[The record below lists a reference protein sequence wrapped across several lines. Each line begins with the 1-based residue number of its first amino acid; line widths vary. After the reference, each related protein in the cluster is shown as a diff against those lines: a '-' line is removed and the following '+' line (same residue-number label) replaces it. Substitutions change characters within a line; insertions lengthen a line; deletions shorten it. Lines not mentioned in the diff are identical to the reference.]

1 MKISSTKNKEKALD
15 IKASDVKALREK
27 TGAGMLDCKNAL
39 VEANGNFAAAEKKLK
54 ELGLAAAAKRS
65 GKAANEGRVFS
76 KITDT
81 CASLVELS
89 TETDFVARNQDFVDV
104 GSQIITMTAESC
116 ITEPTDEMNALV
128 DDLKG
133 KIKENILLKR
143 LSSISIEKNEI
154 AVDYI
159 HGEGSIGV
167 VVKAEVENEEMLENE
182 DVKAFF
188 FDCALHIAAFNPLYL
203 TQNDV
208 DESYVQEQEEI
219 FKKQAASLGKPEKI
233 VAGIVK
239 GKLKKHLSEVVM
251 LDQGFVKEEKKSV
264 SQKLDEI
271 AKGAGG
277 SIRLVDFLYF
287 KVGEDA

>member
-1 MKISSTKNKEKALD
+1 MD

-27 TGAGMLDCKNAL
+27 TGAGMLDCKNVL
-39 VEANGNFAAAEKKLK
+39 VEANGDFAAAEKKLK

-76 KITDT
+76 KIADK

-89 TETDFVARNQDFVDV
+89 CETDFVSRNKDFIDLGTQIVNTV
-104 GSQIITMTAESC
+104 AGSCLSEASDEITNM
-116 ITEPTDEMNALV
+116 V
-128 DDLKG
+128 DDVKSR
-133 KIKENILLKR
+133 IKENMGLKR
-143 LSSISIEKNEI
+143 ICSVPIGENEI

-167 VVKAEVENEEMLENE
+167 ILKAQVENGDMLNNE
-182 DVKAFF
+182 DLKAFI

-203 TQNDV
+203 NREDV
-208 DESYVQEQEEI
+208 EDSYLKEQEEI
-219 FKKQAASLGKPEKI
+219 FTKQAASLGKPDNI

-251 LDQGFVKEEKKSV
+251 VDQGFVKEEKKSV

-271 AKGAGG
+271 GKGAGG
-277 SIRLVDFLYF
+277 TVKLVDFAYF
-287 KVGEDA
+287 KVGQDS